1 MSKFPKQS
9 SRQSVEERRED
20 DMSAILEILSSL
32 LDLLF
37 MPLDLRQLRAKRR
50 REMEALDRRPP
61 KKWEG
66 LV

>member
-9 SRQSVEERRED
+9 SRRSVEERRED
-20 DMSAILEILSSL
+20 AMSAILEILSPL

-50 REMEALDRRPP
+50 REMEELDRRPP
-61 KKWEG
+61 KEWEK

>member
-1 MSKFPKQS
+1 MP
-9 SRQSVEERRED
+9 
-20 DMSAILEILSSL
+20 MSAILEILSSL

-61 KKWEG
+61 KEWEG
-66 LV
+66 LVCDGTVDQGGSGRAH